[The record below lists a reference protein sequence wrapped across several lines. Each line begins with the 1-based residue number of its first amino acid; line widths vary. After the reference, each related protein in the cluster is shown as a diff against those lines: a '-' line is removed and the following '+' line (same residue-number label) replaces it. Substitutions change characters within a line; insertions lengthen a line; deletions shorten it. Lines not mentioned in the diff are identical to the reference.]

1 MYHAWPGSCLVN
13 IFCKRISFFHL
24 PTTKTQHSFGN
35 DSLVISEAIL
45 FCSRCSDSYRRY
57 ELLVFKNSLFSVWF
71 LRKLRKRNRIFS
83 LLKRNIESSI
93 FVFQEIEKPIS
104 IFPDIYQKWKK
115 VSEIWNPIFFPLFF
129 LSFLSCQTQYCFKN
143 YTHLYRSLGFI
154 IFFLFAISC

>member
-93 FVFQEIEKPIS
+93 FVFQEIEKRIS
-104 IFPDIYQKWKK
+104 ILPDIYQKWKK
-115 VSEIWNPIFFPLFF
+115 GFWNLKSDFLSSFFPEFSQLPNTVLFQKLHPF
-129 LSFLSCQTQYCFKN
+129 VS
-143 YTHLYRSLGFI
+143 
-154 IFFLFAISC
+154 